1 MNLKLLESMHKLE
14 LLEKYLIK
22 FKFVY
27 ILLILIIIIGFT
39 SQIYIYRKQFN
50 LDLILYNNTYK
61 CDNIVLQQQIGK
73 TYQIIT
79 LFIIWVQN
87 IL

>member
-1 MNLKLLESMHKLE
+1 MSIYFRKDYRNLKRKKKINMNLKLLESMHKLE

-39 SQIYIYRKQFN
+39 SQIYIYRK
-50 LDLILYNNTYK
+50 
-61 CDNIVLQQQIGK
+61 
-73 TYQIIT
+73 
-79 LFIIWVQN
+79 
-87 IL
+87 